1 MIIATLLTA
10 GLLAQAPADSV
21 PDPFFAE
28 DKMKHFVTSF
38 VVGTLAGTGARVA
51 GLAPDESSFAGV
63 GLTVSAGVVKEIRD
77 QQQGRFFSVRDLF
90 WDLAGAGLA
99 FLLLDSLQ

>member
-1 MIIATLLTA
+1 MIIETLLTA
-10 GLLAQAPADSV
+10 SLLAHAPPDTV

-38 VVGTLAGTGARVA
+38 VVGSLAGTGARVA
-51 GLAPDESSFAGV
+51 GLDRNESAIVGTSF
-63 GLTVSAGVVKEIRD
+63 TVSAGVVKEIKDRRRG
-77 QQQGRFFSVRDLF
+77 QFFSIRDLF

-99 FLLLDSLQ
+99 FLLLDNVR

>member
-1 MIIATLLTA
+1 MIIETILTA
-10 GLLAQAPADSV
+10 SLLAAGPVDTV

-38 VVGTLAGTGARVA
+38 VVGSLAGTGARVA
-51 GLAPDESSFAGV
+51 GLDRNESVIVGASF
-63 GLTVSAGVVKEIRD
+63 TVSAGVVKEITDRRRG
-77 QQQGRFFSVRDLF
+77 QFFSIKDLF

-99 FLLLDSLQ
+99 FLLLANVR